1 MANETLKIT
10 ITADNKEAVNNL
22 QQTITATNNLGNAF
36 KSIPNSGNQAAL
48 ALNNLSRIAQ
58 DAPFGFIGIS
68 NNINPMLESFQR
80 LKETTGS
87 TTGALKSMVSSLAGP
102 AGVGLAVGAL
112 TSIIVAFGPEI
123 TKYIQ
128 QISAADM
135 AQRKMSDAFAK
146 ATGNA
151 EAEGDKLTILSGIV
165 KDTTLS
171 TNERTAALSQ
181 LQNTYKGNIE
191 LQKLDINDGARLEIV
206 INSIT
211 EALKRKALSQAF
223 ATLIAE
229 EEGKKARLQLDTLA
243 EMRDKVGAAEASY
256 IFLKAALT
264 NASGE
269 MASLEYN
276 TKITNSA
283 LGQHQE
289 EVAQTDKNITVLKSK
304 LTDLTREQIKNGDAT
319 TTSTTAIK
327 AQSGEVSNYLKELE
341 AYIRAE
347 KEITRPTRAQNRKAV
362 IMPYEL
368 NKEKTDKLS
377 KDVPAWYTDTQN
389 DIAAKAAKDQE
400 TLNTQLQLSAEL
412 TAVVSAGFNN
422 VFETF
427 VNGGDIGKAL
437 EESFKRI
444 AIQLVEMVA
453 QALIF
458 KAILTALGV
467 GATPLGAA
475 ALDSGMGFSGGGGL
489 LGQFL
494 LKGSDLVLATQRANT
509 NLNLR
514 R

>member
-10 ITADNKEAVNNL
+10 ITADNKEAVNNI

-36 KSIPNSGNQAAL
+36 RNIPNSGNQAAL

-58 DAPFGFIGIS
+58 DAPYGFIGIS

-128 QISAADM
+128 QISEADM
-135 AQRKMSDAFAK
+135 AQRKMNDAISK
-146 ATGNA
+146 ATGSA
-151 EAEGDKLTILSGIV
+151 EAEADKLAILSGIIQ
-165 KDTTLS
+165 DTTLS
-171 TNERTAALSQ
+171 TNEREAALSQ

-191 LQKLDINDGARLEIV
+191 LQKLDINDGARLEV
-206 INSIT
+206 VLNGIT

-229 EEGKKARLQLDTLA
+229 EEAKKARLQLDTLA
-243 EMRDKVGAAEASY
+243 EMRDKVGLAAASWAL
-256 IFLKAALT
+256 IKAAFT

-269 MASLEYN
+269 MASLQYN
-276 TKITNSA
+276 TDITNQA
-283 LGQHQE
+283 LEQHKE
-289 EVAQTDKNITVLKSK
+289 EVAQTDKNITSLKSN

-319 TTSTTAIK
+319 TISTTALK
-327 AQSGEVSNYLKELE
+327 SQDDAMKNYLIDLQ
-341 AYIRAE
+341 AYINAE
-347 KEITRPTRAQNRKAV
+347 KDITRPTRAQNRKAT
-362 IMPYEL
+362 IMPFEL
-368 NKEKTDKLS
+368 NKEKTNKLS
-377 KDVPAWYTDTQN
+377 TDVPAWYTDTQN

-400 TLNTQLQLSAEL
+400 TLNTQLKLSAEL
-412 TAVVSAGFNN
+412 TSVVAGGFNN

-475 ALDSGMGFSGGGGL
+475 ALDSGSGFGGGGL

>member
-10 ITADNKEAVNNL
+10 ITADNKEAVNNI

-36 KSIPNSGNQAAL
+36 RSIPNSGNQAAL

-58 DAPFGFIGIS
+58 DAPYGFIGIQ
-68 NNINPMLESFQR
+68 NNINPLLESFQR
-80 LKETTGS
+80 LQATTGS
-87 TTGALKSMVSSLAGP
+87 TTGALKSMLSSLMGP

-112 TSIIVAFGPEI
+112 SSILVAFGPKI
-123 TKYIQ
+123 AQYIE
-128 QISAADM
+128 QISAADLF
-135 AQRKMSDAFAK
+135 QRKMNDSLAK
-146 ATGNA
+146 ATGSA
-151 EAEGDKLTILSGIV
+151 EAEANKLVILSGIV
-165 KDTTLS
+165 QNNTIS
-171 TNERTAALSQ
+171 TKERETALSQ

-191 LQKLDINDGARLEIV
+191 LQKLDINDGSRLSVV
-206 INSIT
+206 IAGIT
-211 EALKRKALSQAF
+211 EALRRKALAQAF

-229 EEGKKARLQLDTLA
+229 EEAKKARLELDSLS
-243 EMRDKVGAAEASY
+243 EMRDKVGAVTAAWTF
-256 IFLKAALT
+256 IKAAIG

-269 MASLEYN
+269 MASVQYN
-276 TKITNSA
+276 TEITNKA

-289 EVAQTDKNITVLKSK
+289 ELGGVYKNISVLNSK
-304 LTDLTREQIKNGDAT
+304 YSEVIGEQIKFAD
-319 TTSTTAIK
+319 STTLSTSALK
-327 AQSGEVSNYLKELE
+327 KEADEMSNVFKEIE
-341 AYIRAE
+341 AYIRAD
-347 KEITRPTRAQNRKAV
+347 KEITRPTRAQNRKAT
-362 IMPYEL
+362 IMPFEL

-377 KDVPAWYTDTQN
+377 TEAPAWYTDTQN
-389 DIAAKAAKDQE
+389 DLAAKAAKDQE
-400 TLNTQLQLSAEL
+400 TLNTQLKLSAEL
-412 TAVVSAGFNN
+412 TSVVASGFNN

-475 ALDSGMGFSGGGGL
+475 SLDSGMGLGGGGGL

-494 LKGSDLVLATQRANT
+494 LKGSDLVLATQRANS
-509 NLNLR
+509 NLTLR

>member
-1 MANETLKIT
+1 MANETLQLI
-10 ITADNKEAVNNL
+10 ITADNREAL
-22 QQTITATNNLGNAF
+22 KAIEDLA
-36 KSIPNSGNQAAL
+36 KSTVGLKTRFAEIKGDTNQAAL

-58 DAPFGFIGIS
+58 DAPYGFIGIA

-80 LKETTGS
+80 LKDTTGS
-87 TTGALKSMVSSLAGP
+87 TTSALKSMLSSLAGP
-102 AGVGLAVGAL
+102 AGIGLAVGAL
-112 TSIIVAFGPEI
+112 TSIIVAFGPKI
-123 TKYIQ
+123 SQFIG
-128 QISAADM
+128 QISEADL
-135 AQRKMSDAFAK
+135 AVRKMNDGIAK
-146 ATGNA
+146 AAGSAQA
-151 EAEGDKLTILSGIV
+151 EADKLNILTAIV
-165 KDTTLS
+165 KDNTLS
-171 TNERTAALSQ
+171 TNERETALKQ

-191 LQKLDINDGARLEIV
+191 LQKLDISDGARLEVV
-206 INSIT
+206 INGIT
-211 EALKRKALSQAF
+211 EALKRKALAQAF

-229 EEGKKARLQLDTLA
+229 EEAKKARLQLDSLA
-243 EMRDKVGAAEASY
+243 EMRDKVGAATAAWTF
-256 IFLKAALT
+256 IKAAIG
-264 NASGE
+264 NASGA
-269 MASLEYN
+269 MASVQYN
-276 TKITNSA
+276 TEITNKA
-283 LGQHQE
+283 LSQHQE
-289 EVAQTDKNITVLKSK
+289 ELVGVDKNINILKSN
-304 LTDLTREQIKNGDAT
+304 LTDVTREQIKYKDST
-319 TTSTTAIK
+319 TLSTTALK
-327 AQSGEVSNYLKELE
+327 AQAAEMSNYQNELN
-341 AYIRAE
+341 AYINAE
-347 KEITRPTRAQNRKAV
+347 KDISRPTRAQNRKAT

-400 TLNTQLQLSAEL
+400 TLNTQLKLSAEL
-412 TAVVSAGFNN
+412 TSVVASGFNN

-475 ALDSGMGFSGGGGL
+475 ALNSGSGFGGGGL

-494 LKGSDLVLATQRANT
+494 LKGSDLVLATQRANS

>member
-10 ITADNKEAVNNL
+10 ITADNKEAVNNI

-36 KSIPNSGNQAAL
+36 KNIPNSGNQAAL

-58 DAPFGFIGIS
+58 DAPYGFIGIS

-87 TTGALKSMVSSLAGP
+87 TTSALKSMISSLAGP
-102 AGVGLAVGAL
+102 AGIGLAVGAL
-112 TSIIVAFGPEI
+112 TSIIVAFGPKI
-123 TKYIQ
+123 TQFIG
-128 QISAADM
+128 QISEADL
-135 AQRKMSDAFAK
+135 AVRKMNDGIAK
-146 ATGNA
+146 AAGSAQA
-151 EAEGDKLTILSGIV
+151 EADKLNILTAIV
-165 KDTTLS
+165 KDNTLS
-171 TNERTAALSQ
+171 TNERETALKQ

-191 LQKLDINDGARLEIV
+191 LQKLDISDGARLEVV
-206 INSIT
+206 INGIT
-211 EALKRKALSQAF
+211 EALKRKALAQAF

-229 EEGKKARLQLDTLA
+229 EEAKKARLQLDSLA
-243 EMRDKVGAAEASY
+243 EMRDKVGAATAAWTF
-256 IFLKAALT
+256 IKAAIG
-264 NASGE
+264 NASGA
-269 MASLEYN
+269 MASVQYN
-276 TKITNSA
+276 TEITNKA
-283 LGQHQE
+283 LSQHQE
-289 EVAQTDKNITVLKSK
+289 ELLGVDKNINILKTN
-304 LTDLTREQIKNGDAT
+304 LTDVTREQIKYKDST
-319 TTSTTAIK
+319 TLSTTALK
-327 AQSGEVSNYLKELE
+327 AQSEETNNFWHELE
-341 AYIRAE
+341 NQIRAE
-347 KEITRPTRAQNRKAV
+347 KEIARPTRAQNRKAV

-368 NKEKTDKLS
+368 NREKTDKLS

-400 TLNTQLQLSAEL
+400 TLNTQLKLSAEL
-412 TAVVSAGFNN
+412 TSVVASGFNN

-475 ALDSGMGFSGGGGL
+475 ALDTGIGFGGGNL

-494 LKGSDLVLATQRANT
+494 LKGSDLVLATQRANS
-509 NLNLR
+509 NLTLR

>member
-10 ITADNKEAVNNL
+10 ITADNKEAVNNI

-36 KSIPNSGNQAAL
+36 KNIPNSGNQAAL

-58 DAPFGFIGIS
+58 DAPYGFIGIS

-87 TTGALKSMVSSLAGP
+87 TTGALKSMLSTLAGP
-102 AGVGLAVGAL
+102 AGIGLAVGAL

-123 TKYIQ
+123 SKFIG
-128 QISAADM
+128 QISEADM
-135 AQRKMSDAFAK
+135 AQRRMSDAIAK
-146 ATGNA
+146 ATGSA
-151 EAEGDKLTILSGIV
+151 ALEADKLTILSEIV

-171 TNERTAALSQ
+171 TKERETALSQ

-191 LQKLDINDGARLEIV
+191 LQKLDINDGARLEV
-206 INSIT
+206 ILNGIT
-211 EALKRKALSQAF
+211 EALKRKALAQAF

-229 EEGKKARLQLDTLA
+229 EEAKKARLQLDSLA
-243 EMRDKVGAAEASY
+243 EMRDKVGAATAAWTF
-256 IFLKAALT
+256 IKAAIS

-269 MASLEYN
+269 MASVQYN
-276 TKITNSA
+276 TEITNKA
-283 LGQHQE
+283 LSQHE
-289 EVAQTDKNITVLKSK
+289 EQLGAVDKNISALKTN
-304 LTDLTREQIKNGDAT
+304 LTDVTREQIKYKDST
-319 TTSTTAIK
+319 TLSTTALK
-327 AQSGEVSNYLKELE
+327 AQSNEMSNYQKELN
-341 AYIRAE
+341 AYIKAEQDITRPSRAE
-347 KEITRPTRAQNRKAV
+347 KRKATIV
-362 IMPYEL
+362 PFEL

-377 KDVPAWYTDTQN
+377 TQVPAWYTDTQN

-400 TLNTQLQLSAEL
+400 TLNTQLQISAEL
-412 TAVVSAGFNN
+412 TSVVAGGFNN

-427 VNGGDIGKAL
+427 VNGGDISKAL
-437 EESFKRI
+437 EDSFKRI

-458 KAILTALGV
+458 KTILTALGV

-475 ALDSGMGFSGGGGL
+475 ALDSGMGFGGGGGL